1 MLQHPPIAF
10 HLSPRG
16 RGGALA
22 CLAAALFSVGLYPAH
37 AETDHAAIAKAS
49 LTEVIRPGYAAL
61 AAATGSLDDKVAALC
76 KQPSAAALQAAKD
89 AFAGAVDAWSKVEIF
104 RFGPI
109 VQDHRYERLFFWP
122 DPKSLGL
129 RQVEDALAKKD
140 EDVTDPAKLAAKSV
154 ALQGLPAL
162 EYLLYGD
169 GADGLA
175 TSGEAPLSA
184 AASLRAPPPM
194 STASP
199 RTWSRAGAQAPPTR
213 KRFSSRPP
221 RTRFITPRKR

>member
-1 MLQHPPIAF
+1 MSQQPPIAF
-10 HLSPRG
+10 HLSLLGRGRIFASRGEDAGEGAPGQIFGRSNPLTPTLSPRG

-22 CLAAALFSVGLYPAH
+22 FLAAVLFSASVCPAH

-61 AAATGSLDDKVAALC
+61 SDATGALSGKVEQLC
-76 KQPSAAALQAAKD
+76 KEPSEATLKDAKD
-89 AFAGAVDAWSKVEIF
+89 AFAAAVTAWSKVEIL

-109 VQDHRYERLFFWP
+109 TEEQRYERMFFWP

-129 RQVEDALAKKD
+129 RQMQDALQRRDQA
-140 EDVTDPAKLAAKSV
+140 VTLPYELSKKSV

-169 GADGLA
+169 GADALGKGA
-175 TSGEAPLSA
+175 RVGQ
-184 AASLRAPPPM
+184 RH
-194 STASP
+194 
-199 RTWSRAGAQAPPTR
+199 RAGDADR
-213 KRFSSRPP
+213 H
-221 RTRFITPRKR
+221 